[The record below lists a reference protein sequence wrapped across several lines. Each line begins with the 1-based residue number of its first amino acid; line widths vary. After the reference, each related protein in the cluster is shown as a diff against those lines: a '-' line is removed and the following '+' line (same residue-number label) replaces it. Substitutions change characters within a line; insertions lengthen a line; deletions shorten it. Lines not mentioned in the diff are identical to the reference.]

1 LKHCPVFKFKGSST
15 NDDGLSLLFDPEQ
28 LIKNSIGRTNNLAA
42 FFCMIVFCHNSEP
55 KQNTTF
61 RISIV

>member
-1 LKHCPVFKFKGSST
+1 
-15 NDDGLSLLFDPEQ
+15 NDDGLSLLLFDPEQ
-28 LIKNSIGRTNNLAA
+28 LIKNSIGRTNNFAA
-42 FFCMIVFCHNSEP
+42 FFCMFIFCHNGEP